1 LDVKDSLIVA
11 AFFLRINS
19 LEEITTV
26 AERLL
31 STTRSKFLHV
41 WKRFY
46 VLPIEMLEGRCGK
59 VHLCEYA
66 NG

>member
-1 LDVKDSLIVA
+1 LDARDSPIVA

-26 AERLL
+26 AERFL
-31 STTRSKFLHV
+31 STTRTMFLHL